1 MFNTSMRIVS
11 HQTENINKV
20 IEIIKINHIRI
31 LELKRIITKIKILL
45 EDLHRF
51 KQTEEGIREF
61 ENRSIEIIKT
71 EEQKKMNIAS
81 ETCGIL

>member
-20 IEIIKINHIRI
+20 VEIIKTNQIRI
-31 LELKRIITKIKILL
+31 LELKRIIAKIKILQ

-51 KQTEEGIREF
+51 KQTEEGIREC
-61 ENRSIEIIKT
+61 EDRSIEIFKT
-71 EEQKKMNIAS
+71 EEQKKN
-81 ETCGIL
+81 EKK